1 MTTGLERKN
10 VVLGVSGGIAAY
22 KAVELLRLLVKAGAQ
37 TRVLM
42 TRSATRFVAPLT
54 FEALSGRKVCVD
66 LFDAH
71 ESAGIRHIQWAQEAD
86 AVIVAPATANIIG
99 KLANGLADD
108 ALSTFMLAV
117 TSPAMI
123 CPAMNTNMY
132 AAEAV
137 QANLAKL
144 KKFGYTLID
153 PEAGELACGTVGPGR
168 LPQPDYIFD
177 RFLRLMAP
185 KDLAGKRVLVTAGPT
200 REPIDPV
207 RFISNP
213 SSGKMGYAIAR
224 AAEMRGADVTL
235 ISGPVGIAPP
245 NDVTLVA
252 VETAAQMHDAV
263 VRMAEDAHIII
274 KSAAVADYTPAEP
287 AAHKIKK
294 SPGPQTLVLER
305 TRDILKSIAGSGK
318 GRITVGF
325 AAETRELDRNATE
338 KLQAKQL
345 DLIVGNLVGGEGS
358 GFRADTNQATL
369 YFKDG
374 RRIPLENMPK
384 ADLAHLIL
392 DHVVQLAKGQGTPSP

>member
-1 MTTGLERKN
+1 MTAGLKQKN

-22 KAVELLRLLVKAGAQ
+22 KAVELLRLLVKAGAE
-37 TRVLM
+37 TRVVM
-42 TRSATRFVAPLT
+42 TRSATHFVGPLT

-66 LFDAH
+66 LFDPH
-71 ESAGIRHIQWAQEAD
+71 ESAGIQHIQWAEETD

-117 TSPAMI
+117 TSPVMV

-137 QANLAKL
+137 QANLKTL
-144 KKFGYTLID
+144 KEYGYIVLD

-168 LPQPDYIFD
+168 LPEPGYIMD
-177 RFLRLMAP
+177 RFLNMISP
-185 KDLAGKRVLVTAGPT
+185 KDLARKQVLVTAGPT
-200 REPIDPV
+200 RESIDPV

-245 NDVTLVA
+245 NNVNVIA
-252 VETAAQMHDAV
+252 VDTAAQMHDAV
-263 VRMAEDAHIII
+263 MRHAGEAQIII
-274 KSAAVADYTPAEP
+274 KSAAVADYTPAQT
-287 AAHKIKK
+287 ASHKIKK
-294 SPGPQTLVLER
+294 ADGPETLVLDR
-305 TRDILKSIAGSGK
+305 TQDILKSIAGNGK

-325 AAETRELDRNATE
+325 AAETQELDRNATE

-345 DLIVGNLVGGEGS
+345 DLIVGNLVGADGS
-358 GFRADTNQATL
+358 GFQADTNQVTL

-374 RRIPLENMPK
+374 SRTTLDKMPK
-384 ADLAHLIL
+384 TDLAHIIL
-392 DHVVQLAKGQGTPSP
+392 DHIVQMADG

>member
-1 MTTGLERKN
+1 MTTGLKQKN

-22 KAVELLRLLVKAGAQ
+22 KAVELLRLLIKAGAE
-37 TRVLM
+37 TRVVM
-42 TRSATRFVAPLT
+42 TRSATHFVGPLT

-66 LFDAH
+66 LFDPH
-71 ESAGIRHIQWAQEAD
+71 ETAGIQHIQWAEEAD

-117 TSPAMI
+117 TSPVMV

-137 QANLAKL
+137 QANLETL
-144 KKFGYTLID
+144 KKYGYTVLD

-168 LPQPDYIFD
+168 LPEPGYILD
-177 RFLRLMAP
+177 RFLHMISP
-185 KDLAGKRVLVTAGPT
+185 KDLARKQVLVTAGPT
-200 REPIDPV
+200 RESIDPV

-245 NDVTLVA
+245 NNVNVIA
-252 VETAAQMHDAV
+252 VDTAAQMHDAV
-263 VRMAEDAHIII
+263 VRHAGEAQIII
-274 KSAAVADYTPAEP
+274 KSAAVADYTPAQTAP
-287 AAHKIKK
+287 QKIKK
-294 SPGPQTLVLER
+294 ADGPETLVLNR
-305 TRDILKSIAGSGK
+305 TQDILKSIAGNGK

-325 AAETRELDRNATE
+325 AAETQKLDRNAAE

-345 DLIVGNLVGGEGS
+345 DLIVGNLVGVDGS
-358 GFRADTNQATL
+358 GFQADTNQVTL

-374 RRIPLENMPK
+374 TRTTLDKMPK
-384 ADLAHLIL
+384 TDLAHIIL
-392 DHVVQLAKGQGTPSP
+392 DHIVQLADG

>member
-1 MTTGLERKN
+1 MTAGLKQKN

-22 KAVELLRLLVKAGAQ
+22 KAVELLRLLVKAGAE
-37 TRVLM
+37 TRVVM
-42 TRSATRFVAPLT
+42 TRSATHFVGPLT

-66 LFDAH
+66 LFDPH
-71 ESAGIRHIQWAQEAD
+71 ESAGIKHIQWAEETD

-117 TSPAMI
+117 TSPVMV

-137 QANLAKL
+137 QANLKTL
-144 KKFGYTLID
+144 KEYGYIVLD

-168 LPQPDYIFD
+168 LPEPGYIMD
-177 RFLRLMAP
+177 RFLNMISP
-185 KDLAGKRVLVTAGPT
+185 KDLARKQVLVTAGPT
-200 REPIDPV
+200 RESIDPV

-245 NDVTLVA
+245 NNVNVIA
-252 VETAAQMHDAV
+252 VDTAAQMHDAV
-263 VRMAEDAHIII
+263 MRHAGEAQIII
-274 KSAAVADYTPAEP
+274 KSAAVADYTPAQT
-287 AAHKIKK
+287 ASHKIKK
-294 SPGPQTLVLER
+294 ADGPETLVLDR
-305 TRDILKSIAGSGK
+305 TQDILKSIAGNGK

-325 AAETRELDRNATE
+325 AAETQELDRNATE

-345 DLIVGNLVGGEGS
+345 DLIVGNLVGADGS
-358 GFRADTNQATL
+358 GFQADTNQVTL

-374 RRIPLENMPK
+374 SRTTLDKMPK
-384 ADLAHLIL
+384 TDLAHIIL
-392 DHVVQLAKGQGTPSP
+392 DHIVQMADG